1 MHAAVNANTA
11 VRSFFLNRWT
21 PVMAAPAQRSRTSCK
36 GPDFEVDGLDRAA
49 GASDAGSKGPLK
61 PLAPIDALL
70 SATLAAVRHAIRGL
84 CRVGAEARDQAVAAR
99 RATPE
104 AKADVPEEAT
114 V

>member
-1 MHAAVNANTA
+1 
-11 VRSFFLNRWT
+11 
-21 PVMAAPAQRSRTSCK
+21 MAAPADNPRTTEAAEAT
-36 GPDFEVDGLDRAA
+36 PDIQAEIQDRGSNQGAA